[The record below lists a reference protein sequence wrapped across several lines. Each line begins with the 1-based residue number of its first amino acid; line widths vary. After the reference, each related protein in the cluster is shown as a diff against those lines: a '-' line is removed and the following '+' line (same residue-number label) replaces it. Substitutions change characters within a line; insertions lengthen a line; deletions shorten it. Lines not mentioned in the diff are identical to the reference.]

1 MRCVASRDEFSVPL
15 VVVATAVVMVVA
27 LTVGWVFGE
36 PRDPHL
42 TPQQRVFAFA
52 AR

>member
-1 MRCVASRDEFSVPL
+1 MGSRDDRPVPL

-27 LTVGWVFGE
+27 LLYGIAFGE